1 MKTVYPVILTQS
13 KKEVLVEIPDFNLFT
28 EGKDLNDAIV
38 MARDAI
44 GLQGISKQDH
54 GEKIPNASKME
65 DIKVSQGKF
74 SNLEESMLT
83 LVDIDFDIYR
93 RKMDQKMVR
102 RNVTLPNWLNVAADE
117 ANINVSGVLQ
127 EALKKRLGFVK

>member
-1 MKTVYPVILTQS
+1 MKNVYPVILTQS

-28 EGKDLNDAIV
+28 EGKDLNDAIA

-54 GEKIPNASKME
+54 GEQIPDASKME
-65 DIKVSQGKF
+65 DINISQGKF
-74 SNLEESMLT
+74 ASIGESLLT
-83 LVDIDFDIYR
+83 LIDIDFDIYR

-102 RNVTLPNWLNVAADE
+102 RNVTLPNWLNVAAEE

-127 EALKKRLGFVK
+127 EALKKRLGFIK

>member
-1 MKTVYPVILTQS
+1 MKNVYPVILTQS

-28 EGKDLNDAIV
+28 EGKDLNDAIA

-54 GEKIPNASKME
+54 GENIPGASKME
-65 DIKVSQGKF
+65 DIKISQGKF
-74 SNLEESMLT
+74 VNIGESLLT

-93 RKMDQKMVR
+93 RKQDQKMVR
-102 RNVTLPNWLNVAADE
+102 RNVTLPNWLNVAAEE

>member
-54 GEKIPNASKME
+54 GEKIPKASKME
-65 DIKVSQGKF
+65 DIKISQGKF
-74 SNLEESMLT
+74 SNLGESMLT

>member
-54 GEKIPNASKME
+54 GEKIPKAS
-65 DIKVSQGKF
+65 IFRQNG
-74 SNLEESMLT
+74 LT
-83 LVDIDFDIYR
+83 E
-93 RKMDQKMVR
+93 
-102 RNVTLPNWLNVAADE
+102 P
-117 ANINVSGVLQ
+117 
-127 EALKKRLGFVK
+127 

>member
-1 MKTVYPVILTQS
+1 MKKVYPVILTQS

-28 EGKDLNDAIV
+28 EGKDLNDAIA

-54 GEKIPNASKME
+54 GEKIPDASKME
-65 DIKVSQGKF
+65 DIKISKGKF
-74 SNLEESMLT
+74 SSIGESLLT

-93 RKMDQKMVR
+93 RKQDQKMVR